1 MEENTQQAKRSAW
14 LPARIRR
21 AGIWFSLALFV
32 AGILAWGGFNTV
44 MEWTNREE
52 FCISCHEM
60 KDNVYQEY
68 RDTIHFSNRSGVRAT
83 CPDCHVPKEWT
94 HKMWRKIQASNE
106 VLHKILGSIDT
117 PEKFNAKR
125 LELARHEWDRMKRTD
140 SRECRNCHNFEYFDY
155 AEQGRR
161 SSKMHQKGFNEGQTC
176 IDCHKG
182 IAHQLPEIEQ
192 GVGVEKHGAS
202 PVEFHPA
209 SADGNMSVFTSPM
222 PTRLPATNDDED
234 APAAEP
240 TPASTPAQTPAQT
253 PAPSPAPETAPA
265 PAAPPAANAAA
276 GNASVEPASAP
287 LGK

>member
-140 SRECRNCHNFEYFDY
+140 SREYPETNFVS
-155 AEQGRR
+155 R
-161 SSKMHQKGFNEGQTC
+161 SSHRKINFTIKFV
-176 IDCHKG
+176 DCKCTYG
-182 IAHQLPEIEQ
+182 IISQ
-192 GVGVEKHGAS
+192 
-202 PVEFHPA
+202 
-209 SADGNMSVFTSPM
+209 N
-222 PTRLPATNDDED
+222 
-234 APAAEP
+234 
-240 TPASTPAQTPAQT
+240 
-253 PAPSPAPETAPA
+253 
-265 PAAPPAANAAA
+265 NAC
-276 GNASVEPASAP
+276 SWHRR
-287 LGK
+287 